1 MPPLARAARLRRRDA
16 FFRRLPDPR
25 ALLRPFDRLPGV
37 LYLLKDADSRTVAVS
52 PGSVR
57 RMGGACEDDVVG
69 LLPHDYLP
77 ADLAD
82 AYRADDLRVLATGV
96 PLVNQVEAWFND
108 QRLRDWVVTDK
119 HPVLGPGGRVVGV
132 LAVLT
137 SFEGRR
143 RELAPLGPVGA
154 AADFVRDRLAEP
166 LLMSDI
172 AAAVGFSERHLERLF
187 RRVFG
192 MTVRQFVIRSRV
204 QAAAHELTT
213 TDRSVTAVAGR
224 CGFGDPSAFC
234 HRFRAETGLTP
245 RAYRARHLTGLAA
258 AGGRPGSV

>member
-1 MPPLARAARLRRRDA
+1 MPLPPPAARLRRRDA
-16 FFRRLPDPR
+16 FFDRLADPR

-37 LYLLKDADSRTVAVS
+37 LYLMKDADSRTMAVS
-52 PGSVR
+52 PASVP
-57 RMGGACEDDVVG
+57 RMGGVTEADVIG
-69 LLPHDYLP
+69 TTPHDYLP

-82 AYRADDLRVLATGV
+82 AYRADDRRVMATGV
-96 PLVNQVEAWFND
+96 PLVNHVEAWFND

-119 HPVLGPGGRVVGV
+119 HPLMDRRGRAVGV

-154 AADFVRDRLAEP
+154 AADYVRDRLGEP
-166 LLMSDI
+166 LRLADI
-172 AAAVGFSERHLERLF
+172 ASAVGYSERHLERLF

-192 MTVRQFVIRSRV
+192 MTVRRFVIRSRV

-213 TDRSVTAVAGR
+213 TDRSVTAVGMR
-224 CGFGDPSAFC
+224 CGFGDPSAFS
-234 HRFRAETGLTP
+234 HSFRAETGLTP
-245 RAYRARHLTGLAA
+245 RAYRAKHLAGLAA
-258 AGGRPGSV
+258 RG